1 MDIIFRLVYLIDN
14 KITHSYE
21 VIIIGLEKNERE
33 VVESLIH
40 TLCLSLFFS
49 LKYLVEEVRC

>member
-40 TLCLSLFFS
+40 TLCLSLSFS
-49 LKYLVEEVRC
+49 L